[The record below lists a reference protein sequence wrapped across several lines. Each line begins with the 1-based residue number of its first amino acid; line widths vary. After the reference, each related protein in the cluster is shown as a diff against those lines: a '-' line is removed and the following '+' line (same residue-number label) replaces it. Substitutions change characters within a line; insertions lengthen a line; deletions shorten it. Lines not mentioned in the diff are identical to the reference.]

1 MTFIS
6 KEIAEFTNNTSKGLK
21 HSGKTLSCQ
30 GMAHCFF
37 FSIMQY
43 HLGHEYTWVYDRLSQ
58 YFIKTEFPNK

>member
-37 FSIMQY
+37 FLLCNIIWGMST
-43 HLGHEYTWVYDRLSQ
+43 LGFMTDCLS
-58 YFIKTEFPNK
+58 TL